1 MIPTS
6 EGMWYIHNYIIII
19 PTGKGTNGN
28 LTKVQF
34 AQVVK
39 GRVVYDDGENDHSV
53 FGGKY

>member
-1 MIPTS
+1 
-6 EGMWYIHNYIIII
+6 MWYKHDYIIII
-19 PTGKGTNGN
+19 PTGKGANGN

-39 GRVVYDDGENDHSV
+39 GRVVYDDGENDHRV